1 MHGLDW
7 TEKSICLKTEIQ
19 IDIYHPNIPNSSS
32 DAQCNDLCIPDPTF
46 KYPKMN
52 ERWVS
57 ITHLA
62 PEIMRPNPNPN
73 AMQKRP

>member
-1 MHGLDW
+1 MGWTGL
-7 TEKSICLKTEIQ
+7 KQKKRGGCPKTEIQ

-57 ITHLA
+57 ISHLA
-62 PEIMRPNPNPN
+62 PEIMHPN